1 MNISPQSNV
10 SFKGFDNIFAT
21 RFSSPEGKQYTVS
34 MRLNNEGERDLD
46 KFSKVMTDP
55 KAKDILTIHY
65 EDINKGVISP
75 KAESFVDVNNFP
87 LILDKFELEG
97 ADFKTVKEVEKT
109 SIPLTQNVVDL
120 LKRVGKVDSTLSDH
134 SLATYTA
141 IDKNIDA
148 VCGLYKE
155 IPGFKQKTTELL
167 LKDAMW
173 NGDVAIIHDAAK
185 NIINVITDKMIKYFK

>member
-1 MNISPQSNV
+1 MNISQQSSV

-21 RFSSPEGKQYTVS
+21 RFSSPEGRQYTIS
-34 MRLNNEGERDLD
+34 MRLNNEGEKDLD

-65 EDINKGVISP
+65 EELKKGALSSTG
-75 KAESFVDVNNFP
+75 ESFINVNDFP
-87 LILDKFELEG
+87 LILDKAELG
-97 ADFKTVKEVEKT
+97 NADLKTVKEVEKA

-141 IDKNIDA
+141 MSKNIDA

-155 IPGFKQKTTELL
+155 IPGFQQKTTELL
-167 LKDAMW
+167 LRDSMAH
-173 NGDVAIIHDAAK
+173 GDVPVIHAAVK
-185 NIINVITDKMIKYFK
+185 NIISAITDKMIKYFK